1 MNKDLVYLFGPLS
14 DLPSIIFLFAT
25 IKKKSEKNSIVYFF
39 ACLLLLFISVENDSR
54 VKVINTLIGPSS
66 VYGDTTPLHL
76 PSHQEE
82 CYTLKL
88 SLAIST

>member
-39 ACLLLLFISVENDSR
+39 AFLLLL
-54 VKVINTLIGPSS
+54 L
-66 VYGDTTPLHL
+66 
-76 PSHQEE
+76 Q
-82 CYTLKL
+82 
-88 SLAIST
+88 